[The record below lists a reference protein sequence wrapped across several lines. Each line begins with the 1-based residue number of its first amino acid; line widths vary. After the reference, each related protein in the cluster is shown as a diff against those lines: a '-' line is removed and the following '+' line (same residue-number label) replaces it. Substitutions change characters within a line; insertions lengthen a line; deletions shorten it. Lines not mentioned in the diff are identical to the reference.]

1 MNSSVSYDAFVPVHD
16 DVDKYHCCYLVNS
29 NKAIVAGPFSSIESA
44 CEGKKNF
51 VAPYAKDLLK
61 IVKTYVVAQDV

>member
-44 CEGKKNF
+44 CEQRASEAVGTNT
-51 VAPYAKDLLK
+51 VWSAK
-61 IVKTYVVAQDV
+61 IVRNI